1 MSNLF
6 EEWEQQNT
14 SSRSSSR
21 PAVAAVPQRR
31 LSGIVPAVPAQSLNP
46 FAVAAA
52 AAPVPPPPPP
62 VSRNPFAQQP
72 VQPAVAAPTAAIA
85 RPSTRQTQLPV
96 ADKDAVF
103 SLRKPDDTQLLALL
117 QRPATRTVVAAA
129 AAGGTVILGTNDCRV
144 VRWQHAAPTVCDEIE
159 ISRRHQDVIHKVFVD
174 PTGTHVLVALQGGE
188 THYIHKSSTK
198 ARKLAKW
205 SGAAVECVAFD
216 RRRGSDSTTRSILV
230 GTQSGDIYE
239 ALLDSSGKDKPFT
252 LLYSLG
258 AHLPVASLLFETP
271 AFAVHAESKL
281 LVLAAVASP
290 TRLYTFVG
298 GPTFEALFK
307 QYREA
312 GAAAFQE
319 LPGSMPTT
327 ELHGCYTAAATA
339 GAGGSST
346 AGSSSALS
354 AAAKSLRL
362 KASNTAAATPATA
375 VLHSF
380 AMLTSAGIYHGRLA
394 PSSELTYDDPS
405 TTAAATVAAGAVA
418 AVSSAVSTAGSDVGD
433 SYNNSSS
440 SSSTSSSSDYLTV
453 VDAQLQ
459 AYPGAGDAPP
469 RSLAVTH
476 HHFLLLYSDR
486 LVAVSRL
493 TGEVAQDVPVDLH
506 WGRPL
511 QLIGTA
517 VAASPTAVSGV
528 WVCTDK
534 LPRALGIQ
542 REGRNVW
549 RMHLER
555 ALNGDESEFDTA
567 LRHCPSRVEE
577 VQVQRAR
584 ADRAFAAQ
592 QYAAAAALYAQTAA
606 PFEEVALNFAE
617 AGQDSALRLYITEK
631 LGTLS
636 PTVHKAQ
643 RTMLC
648 TWLAELYLRA
658 LNAHSSSSSS
668 TTSSNSND
676 GSSTQ
681 QQQLRQQFRAF
692 LERHHDALNPAS
704 TSALLSSHGCSDEL
718 LFFAELTGDYERV
731 LAHHTA
737 HRAGSSGPDYP
748 AALAVLRRAPL
759 EKVESLVYRYSA
771 VLMDADPG
779 GTIAVWIGKP
789 QLKPTKLIPALVR
802 YSKHRGL
809 ATGATAATAGSS
821 INGSSSG
828 SGGQDWAIV
837 YLEHCVNRLQLQDPA
852 IHNHLLTL
860 YAQAE
865 ANAEEQPQQQQ
876 QQQQRNDSASSAT
889 TGDAPTVTTSAVTSS
904 PLMDLLSRPP
914 ERRYFNLKYALRVC
928 TQLGRRRACV
938 QIYSAMGLFE
948 EAVDLALAVDLQ
960 MAKANADKP
969 ADADLRKRLWLK
981 IAKHTV
987 LQRGTEGAAAATAI
1001 LGECGDLLKIED
1013 ILPFFPDFAVI
1024 DSFKAD
1030 ICSTLE
1036 AYNARIEQLR
1046 AEMQEYTESAE
1057 ATQAEIIALKN
1068 RSLYVS
1074 SSQLCEL
1081 CDAPALTQEFYLF
1094 PCGHAFHSQCLS
1106 AHMQQHLNSGQRSEV
1121 TRLREQIAAA
1131 ESSAVMTK
1139 RAALQLKAMRSELDG
1154 FVAAEC
1160 VLCGEL
1166 MVQSIDKPLVHSDDA
1181 EEAKQWDLLI

>member
-21 PAVAAVPQRR
+21 LAVAAVPQRR
-31 LSGIVPAVPAQSLNP
+31 LSGIVPAAPAQSLNP
-46 FAVAAA
+46 FAAPAAV
-52 AAPVPPPPPP
+52 APVPPPPPP

-72 VQPAVAAPTAAIA
+72 AQPAVAAPTAVTA

-103 SLRKPDDTQLLALL
+103 SLRKPDAAQLLALL

-144 VRWQHAAPTVCDEIE
+144 VRWQHAAPTLCDEIE

-205 SGAAVECVAFD
+205 SEAAVECVAFD

-298 GPTFEALFK
+298 GPSFEALFK

-327 ELHGCYTAAATA
+327 ELHGCYTAATTA

-354 AAAKSLRL
+354 VAAKSLRL
-362 KASNTAAATPATA
+362 KASNTAAATAMPATA
-375 VLHSF
+375 VLQSF

-394 PSSELTYDDPS
+394 SSSELSYDDPS
-405 TTAAATVAAGAVA
+405 TTAATAAGAAA
-418 AVSSAVSTAGSDVGD
+418 AVSSSAVSTAGSDVAD
-433 SYNNSSS
+433 IYNSSS
-440 SSSTSSSSDYLTV
+440 SSSASSSSDYLTV

-506 WGRPL
+506 WGRAL
-511 QLIGTA
+511 QLAGTVA
-517 VAASPTAVSGV
+517 AASPTAASGV

-534 LPRALGIQ
+534 LPLALGIQ

-567 LRHCPSRVEE
+567 LRHCPSRAEE
-577 VQVQRAR
+577 LQVQRAR
-584 ADRAFAAQ
+584 ADRAFAAK

-606 PFEEVALNFAE
+606 PFEEVALNFVE
-617 AGQDSALRLYITEK
+617 AGQDSSLRLYITEK

-668 TTSSNSND
+668 SSTTSSSD
-676 GSSTQ
+676 SSGDSSTQQQQQ

-692 LERHHDALNPAS
+692 LERHHDALTPAA

-779 GTIAVWIGKP
+779 GTIAMWIGKP

-809 ATGATAATAGSS
+809 AVTAGVSAGSS
-821 INGSSSG
+821 SSDNGSSSG
-828 SGGQDWAIV
+828 SGASSGGQDWAIV

-876 QQQQRNDSASSAT
+876 QQQRSDSTSNNTT

-904 PLMDLLSRPP
+904 SPLIDLLSRPP

-960 MAKANADKP
+960 LAKANADKP
-969 ADADLRKRLWLK
+969 ADADLRKR
-981 IAKHTV
+981 
-987 LQRGTEGAAAATAI
+987 
-1001 LGECGDLLKIED
+1001 
-1013 ILPFFPDFAVI
+1013 
-1024 DSFKAD
+1024 
-1030 ICSTLE
+1030 
-1036 AYNARIEQLR
+1036 
-1046 AEMQEYTESAE
+1046 
-1057 ATQAEIIALKN
+1057 
-1068 RSLYVS
+1068 
-1074 SSQLCEL
+1074 
-1081 CDAPALTQEFYLF
+1081 
-1094 PCGHAFHSQCLS
+1094 
-1106 AHMQQHLNSGQRSEV
+1106 
-1121 TRLREQIAAA
+1121 
-1131 ESSAVMTK
+1131 
-1139 RAALQLKAMRSELDG
+1139 
-1154 FVAAEC
+1154 
-1160 VLCGEL
+1160 
-1166 MVQSIDKPLVHSDDA
+1166 
-1181 EEAKQWDLLI
+1181 

>member
-1 MSNLF
+1 
-6 EEWEQQNT
+6 
-14 SSRSSSR
+14 
-21 PAVAAVPQRR
+21 
-31 LSGIVPAVPAQSLNP
+31 
-46 FAVAAA
+46 
-52 AAPVPPPPPP
+52 
-62 VSRNPFAQQP
+62 
-72 VQPAVAAPTAAIA
+72 
-85 RPSTRQTQLPV
+85 
-96 ADKDAVF
+96 
-103 SLRKPDDTQLLALL
+103 
-117 QRPATRTVVAAA
+117 
-129 AAGGTVILGTNDCRV
+129 VILGTNDCRV
-144 VRWQHAAPTVCDEIE
+144 VRWQHAAPTLCDEIE

-298 GPTFEALFK
+298 GPSFETLFK
-307 QYREA
+307 QYRDA

-327 ELHGCYTAAATA
+327 ELHGCYTATTA
-339 GAGGSST
+339 GAGSVTT

-362 KASNTAAATPATA
+362 KASTTAAAAATPAAA
-375 VLHSF
+375 VLQSF

-394 PSSELTYDDPS
+394 PSSELSYDDPS
-405 TTAAATVAAGAVA
+405 TSAAAVATTTA
-418 AVSSAVSTAGSDVGD
+418 AVSSAVSTAGSDVAD

-440 SSSTSSSSDYLTV
+440 SSSASSSSDYLTV

-506 WGRPL
+506 WGRAL
-511 QLIGTA
+511 QLAGTVA
-517 VAASPTAVSGV
+517 AASPTAASGV

-534 LPRALGIQ
+534 LPLALGIQ

-567 LRHCPSRVEE
+567 LRHCPSRAEE

-606 PFEEVALNFAE
+606 PFEEVALNFVE
-617 AGQDSALRLYITEK
+617 AGQDSSLRLYITEK

-658 LNAHSSSSSS
+658 LNAHSSSSNSSS
-668 TTSSNSND
+668 TTDNSSSSNGSRD
-676 GSSTQ
+676 GSSDNITQQQQQ
-681 QQQLRQQFRAF
+681 QQQLRQKFRAF
-692 LERHHDALNPAS
+692 LERHHDALNPAA

-779 GTIAVWIGKP
+779 GTIAMWIGKP
-789 QLKPTKLIPALVR
+789 QLRPTKLIPALVR

-809 ATGATAATAGSS
+809 ATTAATAGSS
-821 INGSSSG
+821 TSGSSSG
-828 SGGQDWAIV
+828 SGASSGGQDWAIV

-876 QQQQRNDSASSAT
+876 QQRSDSTSSSDIIT
-889 TGDAPTVTTSAVTSS
+889 SDAPAVTTSAVTSS
-904 PLMDLLSRPP
+904 PLIDLLSRPP

-960 MAKANADKP
+960 LAKANADKP

-987 LQRGTEGAAAATAI
+987 LQRGSEGAAAATAI

-1094 PCGHAFHSQCLS
+1094 PCGHAFHSQCLG

-1121 TRLREQIAAA
+1121 TRLREQIAVA
-1131 ESSAVMTK
+1131 ESTAVMTK
-1139 RAALQLKAMRSELDG
+1139 RAALQLEAMRSELDG

-1166 MVQSIDKPLVHSDDA
+1166 MVQSIDQPLVLRGDTD
-1181 EEAKQWDLLI
+1181 EAKQWDLLI

>member
-1 MSNLF
+1 
-6 EEWEQQNT
+6 
-14 SSRSSSR
+14 
-21 PAVAAVPQRR
+21 
-31 LSGIVPAVPAQSLNP
+31 
-46 FAVAAA
+46 
-52 AAPVPPPPPP
+52 
-62 VSRNPFAQQP
+62 
-72 VQPAVAAPTAAIA
+72 
-85 RPSTRQTQLPV
+85 
-96 ADKDAVF
+96 
-103 SLRKPDDTQLLALL
+103 
-117 QRPATRTVVAAA
+117 
-129 AAGGTVILGTNDCRV
+129 VILGTTDCRV

-159 ISRRHQDVIHKVFVD
+159 ISRRHQDVIHRVFVD

-188 THYIHKSSTK
+188 THYVHKSSTK

-205 SGAAVECVAFD
+205 SGAAVQCVAFD
-216 RRRGSDSTTRSILV
+216 RRKGSDSTTRSILV
-230 GTQSGDIYE
+230 GTQNGDIYE
-239 ALLDSSGKDKPFT
+239 AMLDNSGKDKPFT

-258 AHLPVASLLFETP
+258 ASQPVASLLFETP

-298 GPTFEALFK
+298 GPSFEALFR

-327 ELHGCYTAAATA
+327 ELHGCYTAAAA
-339 GAGGSST
+339 SST
-346 AGSSSALS
+346 TAASSSALS

-362 KASNTAAATPATA
+362 KASTTAAATPATA
-375 VLHSF
+375 VLQSF

-394 PSSELTYDDPS
+394 PSSELTYDDHSS
-405 TTAAATVAAGAVA
+405 TTAAAAAAA
-418 AVSSAVSTAGSDVGD
+418 AVQSSAASTAGSDVSD
-433 SYNNSSS
+433 SYSSS
-440 SSSTSSSSDYLTV
+440 NSSSSDYLTV

-469 RSLAVTH
+469 RSLAVTQ

-493 TGEVAQDVPVDLH
+493 TGEVAQDVPVDVH
-506 WGRPL
+506 WGRAL
-511 QLIGTA
+511 QLIGS
-517 VAASPTAVSGV
+517 AAAGSPTAASGV

-534 LPRALGIQ
+534 LPLALGIQ
-542 REGRNVW
+542 REGRHVW

-555 ALNGDESEFDTA
+555 ALNGDDSEFDTA
-567 LRHCPSRVEE
+567 LRHCPSRAEE
-577 VQVQRAR
+577 AQVQRAR

-606 PFEEVALNFAE
+606 PFEEVALNFVE
-617 AGQDSALRLYITEK
+617 AAQDSALRLYITEK

-658 LNAHSSSSSS
+658 LNAHSSSSTDSSS
-668 TTSSNSND
+668 TAYSSSSAY
-676 GSSTQ
+676 GSSGDSSSDSSSQQQQQ
-681 QQQLRQQFRAF
+681 QQQLRQQFRSF
-692 LERHHDALNPAS
+692 LERHHDALNPAA
-704 TSALLSSHGCSDEL
+704 TSALLSAHGCSDEL

-731 LAHHTA
+731 LAHHTT

-771 VLMDADPG
+771 VLMDADPS
-779 GTIAVWIGKP
+779 GTIAMWMRKP

-809 ATGATAATAGSS
+809 AASTTAGSS
-821 INGSSSG
+821 SGGSGGS

-876 QQQQRNDSASSAT
+876 QQQRSDTSSGSTA
-889 TGDAPTVTTSAVTSS
+889 TGDAPAVATSSLTSS
-904 PLMDLLSRPP
+904 PLIDLLSRPP

-948 EAVDLALAVDLQ
+948 EAVDLALAVDVQL
-960 MAKANADKP
+960 AKANADKP

-981 IAKHTV
+981 IARHTV
-987 LQRGTEGAAAATAI
+987 VQQSGSSSSSSSSSSEGGAAAATAI
-1001 LGECGDLLKIED
+1001 LGECDLLKIED

-1057 ATQAEIIALKN
+1057 ATQAEITALKN

-1094 PCGHAFHSQCLS
+1094 PCGHAFHSQCLGV
-1106 AHMQQHLNSGQRSEV
+1106 HMQQHLNAVQRSEV
-1121 TRLREQIAAA
+1121 ARLQQQIAAA
-1131 ESSAVMTK
+1131 ESTAVMTK
-1139 RAALQLKAMRSELDG
+1139 RAALQLEALRSELDG

-1166 MVQSIDKPLVHSDDA
+1166 MVQSIDKPLLSLLSSDDS
-1181 EEAKQWDLLI
+1181 EEAKQWELLIA